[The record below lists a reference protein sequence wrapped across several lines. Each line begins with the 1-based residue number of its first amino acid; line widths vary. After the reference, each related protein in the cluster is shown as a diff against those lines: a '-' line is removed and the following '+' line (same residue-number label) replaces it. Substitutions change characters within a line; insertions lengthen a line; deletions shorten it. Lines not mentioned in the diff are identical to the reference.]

1 MQGVQT
7 QSVLI
12 LGRGAAEAALV
23 GRPRLIEAQIAHE
36 AKLTSDMSVIGAIDL
51 LHLTSQ
57 DSQEPTCV
65 SVLDDMAISIP
76 CLI

>member
-7 QSVLI
+7 QPVLI

-36 AKLTSDMSVIGAIDL
+36 AKLTSDMSVIGAI
-51 LHLTSQ
+51 
-57 DSQEPTCV
+57 
-65 SVLDDMAISIP
+65 AIEKCSI
-76 CLI
+76 